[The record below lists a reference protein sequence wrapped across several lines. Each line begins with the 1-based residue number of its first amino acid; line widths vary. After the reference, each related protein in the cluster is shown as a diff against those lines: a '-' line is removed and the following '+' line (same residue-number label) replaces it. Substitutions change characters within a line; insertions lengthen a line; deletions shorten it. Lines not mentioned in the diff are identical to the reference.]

1 MSRTFAAGI
10 EASRSGD
17 YDGAIDAFRSALD
30 LSPTC
35 LECHYNLAIAYTELD
50 RFADAELE
58 FQSVLRLREDY
69 AAAYYGLSNI
79 YTRQGRT
86 AEAVNARSEANR
98 LALARVTA
106 GRAEAED
113 AVARGV
119 TFFNA
124 GNVAGTIGRF
134 EAAVELDPTLA
145 VAHYWG
151 II

>member
-98 LALARVTA
+98 LA
-106 GRAEAED
+106 
-113 AVARGV
+113 VARGV